1 MLPRSFTADEQER
14 LCKVLDV
21 LPLEILERLAARLK
35 AIMTRRD
42 GYGQVT
48 ITISK
53 GHLHLLIVT
62 HHEVLVHSQFE

>member
-1 MLPRSFTADEQER
+1 MLSGSLSEEEQER

-35 AIMTRRD
+35 SIMTRGD
-42 GYGQVT
+42 GYGEIK
-48 ITISK
+48 ITVSK

-62 HHEVLVHSQFE
+62 HHEVLAQSPFE